1 MIITQTPLRVSF
13 FGGGTDFPAFYRTHG
28 GAVLSAA
35 IDKYVFVIVK
45 QRFDDAI
52 YLNYSRKEIV
62 ASVDEIRHD
71 LMREAMRQ
79 TGVER
84 GIEITTLAD
93 VPSTGTGL
101 GSSSSVL
108 VGLLHAL
115 YVFQGTLVTAERLA
129 REACEIEVNRLG
141 RPIGHQDQYI
151 AAFGGL
157 RFIEFGPQDRVSANR
172 QDIPPEYRSRLQDR
186 ILLFYTD
193 RSRNAET
200 VLAEQR
206 DRIPQQLDTLL
217 ELKAMAREAVDHL
230 RAGDLDALGASLDAA
245 WRLKKGLASQ
255 ISDAHLDDIYARAR
269 AAGALGGKIA
279 GAGGGGFLMLYVPPS
294 RQDAVRA
301 ALAPLR
307 ELPVAFE
314 PDGSKVVFNVRRW
327 RRRRALRTSPCTCW

>member
-71 LMREAMRQ
+71 LVREAMRQ
-79 TGVER
+79 TGVEQ

-115 YVFQGTLVTAERLA
+115 YVFQGTLVTAEQLA
-129 REACEIEVNRLG
+129 REACEIEVGRLG

-157 RFIEFGPQDRVSANR
+157 RLIEFGPEDRISANR
-172 QDIPPEYRSRLQDR
+172 QEIPPEHRSRLQDR

-255 ISDAHLDDIYARAR
+255 ISDVHLDDIYARAR

-279 GAGGGGFLMLYVPPS
+279 GAGGGGFLLLYVPPS

-314 PDGSKVVFNVRRW
+314 PDGSKVVFNIRR
-327 RRRRALRTSPCTCW
+327 